1 MSVKRVEDPRLL
13 VGSGAYLDD
22 LRLPGLLHAAFV
34 RSVHAHARVR
44 GVGLESARR
53 APGVAAVLSG
63 RDLSE
68 WVKPLSPRLE
78 GGGFWPTQWPALAPE
93 RTRFVGVAPVRL
105 QVQIAVVDGAGI
117 VGAPERA

>member
-1 MSVKRVEDPRLL
+1 SSSCWRARCCLGSPSPEAATGAQLSVAPLSVAPLSLAPRLTGVSVKRVEDSRLL

-22 LRLPGLLHAAFV
+22 FRLPGLLHAAFV

-53 APGVAAVLSG
+53 APGVAAALSG

-68 WVKPLSPRLE
+68 WVK
-78 GGGFWPTQWPALAPE
+78 
-93 RTRFVGVAPVRL
+93 
-105 QVQIAVVDGAGI
+105 
-117 VGAPERA
+117 